1 MHGNGRNGHDR
12 VFHPSSRRDIRL
24 ELPPEPEPAR
34 FTDWSSIALPPA
46 TFPHGTPGISTDPT
60 DHVQNQVNVPAA
72 IGARQERGEI
82 NIAEGVAIAPQQDV
96 LREDSNTHTRPA
108 AINID
113 TRAQINV
120 LEPEEEMI
128 DIIPP
133 IAVGTASSSPHINDV
148 VTSAPQGSSTNDD
161 SPRCFQLGSHTI
173 EGMSSIQPV
182 DSHITSGIRQMV
194 IEDRGRGLPRTSTMN
209 RRDSSDSSDDER
221 LRRERD
227 RPPERDR
234 YSSRDRRPSQ

>member
-1 MHGNGRNGHDR
+1 M
-12 VFHPSSRRDIRL
+12 
-24 ELPPEPEPAR
+24 
-34 FTDWSSIALPPA
+34 
-46 TFPHGTPGISTDPT
+46 
-60 DHVQNQVNVPAA
+60 
-72 IGARQERGEI
+72 
-82 NIAEGVAIAPQQDV
+82 
-96 LREDSNTHTRPA
+96 REDSNTHTRPA

-120 LEPEEEMI
+120 LEPEEEMV

-133 IAVGTASSSPHINDV
+133 IAVGTASSSPHIDDV
-148 VTSAPQGSSTNDD
+148 LTSAPQGSSTNDD
-161 SPRCFQLGSHTI
+161 RPRCSQLGLHTI
-173 EGMSSIQPV
+173 EGMSSIRPV

-221 LRRERD
+221 LRRERG

-234 YSSRDRRPSQ
+234 YSSRDRRPPQ